1 MCVTDSSTTTITK
14 LFLTNE
20 TLIEDTNGHKLQS
33 NWFVKVYSH
42 LNWQQEVQHISYNFL
57 IITRLAEKRMKLNKM
72 GKNIFNMVF
81 YKLDW

>member
-42 LNWQQEVQHISYNFL
+42 SNWQQEVLHISYNFL
-57 IITRLAEKRMKLNKM
+57 IITRLTERA
-72 GKNIFNMVF
+72 
-81 YKLDW
+81 